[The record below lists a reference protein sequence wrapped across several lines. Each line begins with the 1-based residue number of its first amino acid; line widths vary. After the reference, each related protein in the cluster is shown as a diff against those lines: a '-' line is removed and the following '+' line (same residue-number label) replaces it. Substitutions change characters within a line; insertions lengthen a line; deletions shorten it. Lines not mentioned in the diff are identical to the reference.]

1 MTFFGRLIDRW
12 PEELR
17 GAAESCLERKPI
29 DVSGMS
35 AEGVE
40 QVVFEL
46 EVHQE
51 ELKIQNEELRHTQ
64 LELQAS
70 NARFCDLYSYAPVGY
85 VTIGASGSIIEC
97 NLSAAKMLGRNCAAV
112 IGLRIAVL
120 FTVESRAIFND
131 YFELVWSTQ
140 QNQTCEVKLLSQNGS
155 ASYLRLDGNFDAM
168 DQSGID
174 QVRMVMTDIT
184 CRRQAEN
191 ALLEK
196 DNYLESIID
205 SAPIFIAYVDQD
217 QRLKFSNKA
226 FQEWFLVSEADLVK
240 QTISEV
246 FSQQS
251 NFELS
256 SHLRDAFQGRTVDF
270 ELELGHRSKG
280 VRLVQMILAPDID
293 VDGLVRGVHCFATD
307 VTDRRV
313 VEQQNASRRVLEGN
327 LTRLSSG
334 ERDVF
339 DFLMRGKGNKCI
351 AFALDLGL
359 RTVERRRHAIFLKL
373 NVETLSELLA
383 QYSASQN
390 PGPDGHSA
398 GSGFND

>member
-1 MTFFGRLIDRW
+1 MTFFGRLDDRW

-17 GAAESCLERKPI
+17 GAAESCLEKKPI

-35 AEGVE
+35 TEGVE

-70 NARFCDLYSYAPVGY
+70 NARISDLYNYAPVGY
-85 VTIGASGSIIEC
+85 VTIDASGSIMES
-97 NLSAAKMLGRNCAAV
+97 NLSAATMLGRNCSAV
-112 IGLRIAVL
+112 VGLRIAI
-120 FTVESRAIFND
+120 FWTVESRTIFND

-140 QNQTCEVKLLSQNGS
+140 QNQTCEVKLLSQNGPVL
-155 ASYLRLDGNFDAM
+155 YLRLDSNFDAT
-168 DQSGID
+168 DLSGID
-174 QVRMVMTDIT
+174 QMRMVMTDIT

-196 DNYLESIID
+196 DNYLDSIMD
-205 SAPIFIAYVDQD
+205 SAPIFIVYVDQD

-226 FQEWFLVSEADLVK
+226 FQEWFLGSEDDLAK

-256 SHLRDAFQGRTVDF
+256 NHLRDAFQGRTVDF
-270 ELELGHRSKG
+270 ELELGHPSKG
-280 VRLVQMILAPDID
+280 IRLVQIILVPDVG
-293 VDGLVRGVHCFATD
+293 VDGQAKGVHCFATD
-307 VTDRRV
+307 VTERRV
-313 VEQQNASRRVLEGN
+313 VERQNASRRELEGN

-334 ERDVF
+334 DRDVF
-339 DFLMRGKGNKCI
+339 NFLMRGKGNKSI

-359 RTVERRRHAIFLKL
+359 RTVERRRQTIFLKL

-390 PGPDGHSA
+390 PGPDGQF
-398 GSGFND
+398 GI